1 MEFVL
6 VIDVSTLQGPVLLQE
21 LSALQLCYIWM
32 CPHYRG
38 MCCTLTCLHY
48 RGVCCIWTCLHHS
61 FLYRY
66 CSWRCLHYR
75 GLICIWMCLH

>member
-38 MCCTLTCLHY
+38 M
-48 RGVCCIWTCLHHS
+48 
-61 FLYRY
+61 
-66 CSWRCLHYR
+66 
-75 GLICIWMCLH
+75 ICIWMCLH